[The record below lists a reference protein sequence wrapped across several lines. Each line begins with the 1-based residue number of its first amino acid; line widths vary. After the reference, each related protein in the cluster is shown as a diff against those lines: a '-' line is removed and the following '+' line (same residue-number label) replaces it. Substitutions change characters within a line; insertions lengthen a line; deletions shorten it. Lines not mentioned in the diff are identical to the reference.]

1 MSAGSAEID
10 KMTKSLENSA
20 GESAKASKIMKDNFA
35 GAMDELLGTME
46 SIGIQVSDVMTP
58 AIRDLTEWLS
68 EMGEKFSGLSPE
80 AKKTVIVL
88 GLVAA
93 GIAPVALGVAAV
105 FKSIGFLTGG
115 LATGAR
121 MLGKYRISTTLT
133 SASISTMGN
142 SALVASTKMNTA
154 NVALAKSI
162 KGMGALRGGAMTMFG
177 GKWGAVTGIATM
189 FFAGDIKRWKSHS
202 RIWQDCP

>member
-1 MSAGSAEID
+1 M
-10 KMTKSLENSA
+10 
-20 GESAKASKIMKDNFA
+20 
-35 GAMDELLGTME
+35 
-46 SIGIQVSDVMTP
+46 
-58 AIRDLTEWLS
+58 AIRNGREV
-68 EMGEKFSGLSPE
+68 SGLSPE

-142 SALVASTKMNTA
+142 YALVASTKMNTA
-154 NVALAKSI
+154 NVALAKST

-189 FFAGDIKRWKSHS
+189 FLPEILKGGKAILGFGKTALSSVGGIVTLTKGLGAAR
-202 RIWQDCP
+202 QEP

>member
-1 MSAGSAEID
+1 M
-10 KMTKSLENSA
+10 
-20 GESAKASKIMKDNFA
+20 
-35 GAMDELLGTME
+35 
-46 SIGIQVSDVMTP
+46 
-58 AIRDLTEWLS
+58 AIRNGREV
-68 EMGEKFSGLSPE
+68 SGLSPE

-142 SALVASTKMNTA
+142 YALVASTKMNTA
-154 NVALAKSI
+154 NVALAKST
-162 KGMGALRGGAMTMFG
+162 KGMGALRGGATAAGGAMTMFG

-189 FFAGDIKRWKSHS
+189 FLPEILKGGKAILGFGKTALSSVGGIVTLTKGLGAAR
-202 RIWQDCP
+202 QEP